1 MHSSPTNLAFWFF
14 ILSLVCTFA
23 IILEYSSGSAPYQCS
38 LCGEGKFQD
47 EEGSTLCKTCAEGS
61 HTDTTIGALI
71 CEPCPPGFHLGAKPI
86 DKSTCEHCQ
95 GGYFE
100 DEAGKAKCNGACPA
114 GKYIVSGPHVSIN
127 QCKACRIGY
136 YEDQQGQSE
145 CKDPCPAGKYDDSV
159 SIRISADDCKSC
171 NISCSVGKQM
181 ECNRYS
187 GPSCVKCP
195 KGSYKGLEGPSV
207 CLNCTKDG
215 YEDTLG
221 ATACKKCPSG
231 ASFDNSAYIH
241 GSKGY
246 FDSSLKNT
254 QTLQYDN
261 LRLDFHDEISEE
273 SLYGF
278 RQEEPVLY
286 CKPYKSIL

>member
-1 MHSSPTNLAFWFF
+1 
-14 ILSLVCTFA
+14 
-23 IILEYSSGSAPYQCS
+23 
-38 LCGEGKFQD
+38 
-47 EEGSTLCKTCAEGS
+47 
-61 HTDTTIGALI
+61 
-71 CEPCPPGFHLGAKPI
+71 
-86 DKSTCEHCQ
+86 
-95 GGYFE
+95 
-100 DEAGKAKCNGACPA
+100 
-114 GKYIVSGPHVSIN
+114 
-127 QCKACRIGY
+127 
-136 YEDQQGQSE
+136 
-145 CKDPCPAGKYDDSV
+145 
-159 SIRISADDCKSC
+159 
-171 NISCSVGKQM
+171 M

-231 ASFDNSAYIH
+231 YYTLSNSTPGNETLGNNLCLPCPQGMLCPGNGDQYTIQKSELSSPSSGVPIFVIVIVSVLLVALVIILAFRRRYKSSRRSEKFRASFDNSAYIH

-286 CKPYKSIL
+286 CKPYKSILAKAGSHGDLYEIPLEPSPEFYECPEKELVLHSRPYRTILTKAGIHGDLYEIPLEPFQE